1 MTLGQSGTVLEFKAD
16 ARWTAVVAGSFCAKV
31 GDGSSC
37 VPWGPACGRSE
48 ALDPSDLVQILCW
61 QGCASSAVRHGLC
74 QAEYLSFWPSN
85 CSRRGRRHPD
95 S

>member
-37 VPWGPACGRSE
+37 GSACGWSE

-61 QGCASSAVRHGLC
+61 QGRASSAVRHGLC
-74 QAEYLSFWPSN
+74 QAEYLPSWPSN
-85 CSRRGRRHPD
+85 PPWPLPS
-95 S
+95 